1 MTLLAS
7 PKRKIASS
15 AKPNKVFSSHLTG
28 QSANIPVQAGLTP
41 VKIYLVAYNLIS
53 AVLWLNILITTIR
66 AVVESTP
73 AFIPS
78 SVPGVLNKLFGSK
91 HLPAPLSFASSFLS
105 RLSGNYD
112 FGNLGWWTKWT
123 QTLAVLEVV
132 HSAVGWVRSPVPT
145 TLAQVASRV
154 WTVWGVVEAEPS
166 VSQMLSRSDESSR

>member
-1 MTLLAS
+1 M
-7 PKRKIASS
+7 
-15 AKPNKVFSSHLTG
+15 
-28 QSANIPVQAGLTP
+28 
-41 VKIYLVAYNLIS
+41 KIYLVAYNLVS
-53 AVLWLNILITTIR
+53 ALLWLNILVTTIR

-73 AFIPS
+73 TVIPS
-78 SVPGVLNKLFGSK
+78 AVPGILTKLLGSK
-91 HLPAPLSFASSFLS
+91 NLPAPLSLASSFLQ
-105 RLSGNYD
+105 RLGGNYQ

-166 VSQMLSRSDESSR
+166 VSCVLQFSPVLQLMADQKQPLVHHHGFRLESY